1 MELKRK
7 CGNCRSCIKEC
18 NIEDQSEYP
27 FYYGLLENQS
37 GCHIKISI
45 MTVVFLRLL
54 TVLRFLSTAND
65 ASLDFFET
73 LRRRYPEAYPLLYT
87 DLIIDFLFMIDILM
101 NFRTTYVKEGEV
113 LITNPW
119 KIAVHYLK
127 TYFVVDFVAAIPWDL
142 LASFN
147 SGTEEVSAKSA
158 KLNVLT

>member
-1 MELKRK
+1 
-7 CGNCRSCIKEC
+7 
-18 NIEDQSEYP
+18 
-27 FYYGLLENQS
+27 
-37 GCHIKISI
+37 
-45 MTVVFLRLL
+45 MTDYSYWLRRVFC
-54 TVLRFLSTAND
+54 FSTAND

-119 KIAVHYLK
+119 KIAVHYFK

-147 SGTEEVSAKSA
+147 SGTEEVSAWRA
-158 KLNVLT
+158 KLYVWTEENNILSQDQTKTWVKKNKRELKVIEFNSLTLT

>member
-1 MELKRK
+1 MITSHL
-7 CGNCRSCIKEC
+7 
-18 NIEDQSEYP
+18 
-27 FYYGLLENQS
+27 F
-37 GCHIKISI
+37 
-45 MTVVFLRLL
+45 
-54 TVLRFLSTAND
+54 STAQD

-113 LITNPW
+113 LITSPW
-119 KIAVHYLK
+119 KIAVHYFK

-147 SGTEEVSAKSA
+147 SGTEEVSALNTKLSFVGSLESLVSSEVSFLGSS
-158 KLNVLT
+158 KCLNVLVSNCQRA

>member
-1 MELKRK
+1 M
-7 CGNCRSCIKEC
+7 
-18 NIEDQSEYP
+18 
-27 FYYGLLENQS
+27 LENLKKKNLLVINKFFSHSSCKLRTALGTNQGS
-37 GCHIKISI
+37 VYYNYIIIHFTI
-45 MTVVFLRLL
+45 RLL
-54 TVLRFLSTAND
+54 SLIALHLFSTAED
-65 ASLDFFET
+65 SSLDFFET

-113 LITNPW
+113 LITSPW

-147 SGTEEVSAKSA
+147 SGTEEVSA
-158 KLNVLT
+158 